1 MAFDPKDG
9 RERRRELLRKIG
21 QIRGSSVIGYI
32 CSDRQHPF
40 AFAAI
45 SADIIRPMYDHLL
58 ALGNLSSEKGKLD
71 LFIYSRGG
79 DVSVPWT
86 LVSMVREC
94 YQHFNV
100 LIPFRAHSAATMIAI
115 GADNIIMGR
124 KGELGPIDPTLSR
137 QSQVG
142 APPAEIPVED
152 VSSYL
157 NFIKERAGITDQS
170 ALAQCTTSLAEQL
183 QPLTLGSVN
192 RMYSHIRS
200 VAKKLLTAR
209 ADKKLDEERIRVIT
223 EVLTEKIYYHGHS
236 ISRREA
242 QELGLAVAEDVS
254 GELETLMWALFEEY
268 ERFLQLREPIDPM
281 YLLDQGKAEELSLKD
296 VAIGCIESDQG
307 LHLFQHDIT
316 FARQRRIPPNPNINI
331 NLNLQMP
338 QPAGLP
344 AGAPMP
350 MPALPQQV
358 VDQLMQQI
366 QQTVRQQIIQQSEVV
381 GLQVRMANG
390 SWREIE
396 LTKSGGAG
404 DGKS

>member
-1 MAFDPKDG
+1 MPFDPKAGHDRRKRLLQRIG
-9 RERRRELLRKIG
+9 ELRE
-21 QIRGSSVIGYI
+21 SSVIAYI
-32 CSDRQHPF
+32 CSDRQL
-40 AFAAI
+40 ASAAI
-45 SADIIRPMYDHLL
+45 APDIIRPIYDHLL
-58 ALGNLSSEKGKLD
+58 ALGNLSPSTGKLD

-86 LVSMVREC
+86 LVSMAREC
-94 YQHFNV
+94 YQHFDV
-100 LIPFRAHSAATMIAI
+100 LVPFRAHSAATMIAI

-170 ALAQCTTSLAEQL
+170 ALAQCTATLAEQL

-242 QELGLAVAEDVS
+242 QELGLAVAADVS
-254 GELETLMWALFEEY
+254 PELETLMWELFEEY
-268 ERFLQLREPIDPM
+268 ERFFQIREPIDPM
-281 YLLDQGKAEELSLKD
+281 YLLDQQKKD
-296 VAIGCIESDQG
+296 DLTLEGVPIACIESGQG

-331 NLNLQMP
+331 NLNLQVP
-338 QPAGLP
+338 QGPGVP
-344 AGAPMP
+344 PGAPMP
-350 MPALPQQV
+350 MPGLPQQL

-366 QQTVRQQIIQQSEVV
+366 QQTVRQQIIQQSEVI

-390 SWREIE
+390 AWREIE
-396 LTKSGGAG
+396 LTKRQGAG
-404 DGKS
+404 DGKA